1 MGDEPRRVAR
11 KRRPMPEYA
20 AKLSA
25 VSEAAGAVA
34 EVETDLEAAR
44 ERLRAALKA
53 AHRAGASYSL
63 LGELSG
69 LSRQRVAQLVAE

>member
-1 MGDEPRRVAR
+1 
-11 KRRPMPEYA
+11 MPEYA

-25 VSEAAGAVA
+25 VSEAAEAAGKVEA
-34 EVETDLEAAR
+34 ELEAAR

-53 AHRAGASYSL
+53 AHAAGASYSL

-69 LSRQRVAQLVAE
+69 LSRQRVAQLIAE

>member
-1 MGDEPRRVAR
+1 
-11 KRRPMPEYA
+11 MPEYA

-25 VSEAAGAVA
+25 VSEAAEAVGKVEA
-34 EVETDLEAAR
+34 ELEAAR

-53 AHRAGASYSL
+53 AHAAGASYSL

-69 LSRQRVAQLVAE
+69 LSRQRVAQLVGE

>member
-1 MGDEPRRVAR
+1 
-11 KRRPMPEYA
+11 MPEYA
-20 AKLSA
+20 AKLTA
-25 VSEAAGAVA
+25 VSEAAQAVA
-34 EVETDLEAAR
+34 GSEADLEAAR
-44 ERLRAALKA
+44 EKLRAALKA

>member
-1 MGDEPRRVAR
+1 
-11 KRRPMPEYA
+11 MPEYA

-34 EVETDLEAAR
+34 GIEGELEAAR
-44 ERLRAALKA
+44 EKLRAALKA

>member
-1 MGDEPRRVAR
+1 
-11 KRRPMPEYA
+11 MPEYA
-20 AKLSA
+20 AKLTA
-25 VSEAAGAVA
+25 VSEAAEAVA
-34 EVETDLEAAR
+34 KIEADLEAAR
-44 ERLRAALKA
+44 EKLRAALKA

>member
-1 MGDEPRRVAR
+1 
-11 KRRPMPEYA
+11 MPDYA

-25 VSEAAGAVA
+25 VSEAAEAVA
-34 EVETDLEAAR
+34 EVEAELDAAR